1 MVKETDEGFD
11 EDADTGARG
20 KTEHN
25 KRNETK
31 VSGLID
37 PSKSMMENKGRKR
50 DLTADFMD

>member
-25 KRNETK
+25 KRNEAK

-37 PSKSMMENKGRKR
+37 PSKSMMVNKGRKR